1 MVVELVV
8 IMPIELV
15 VSSEVITFMLVELVV
30 SSEVIVVVVVDV
42 IVVVVVGV
50 DVVVVDV
57 VVVDVVVVVESVVGS
72 EMSFNVECVTSSE
85 VIGIGFILL
94 LIVSLKYNKK
104 NTYTE

>member
-1 MVVELVV
+1 
-8 IMPIELV
+8 
-15 VSSEVITFMLVELVV
+15 MLVELVV

-42 IVVVVVGV
+42 NVVVVVGV
-50 DVVVVDV
+50 DVVVVVVVVVDVVVVAV

-72 EMSFNVECVTSSE
+72 EMNLDVECVTSSE